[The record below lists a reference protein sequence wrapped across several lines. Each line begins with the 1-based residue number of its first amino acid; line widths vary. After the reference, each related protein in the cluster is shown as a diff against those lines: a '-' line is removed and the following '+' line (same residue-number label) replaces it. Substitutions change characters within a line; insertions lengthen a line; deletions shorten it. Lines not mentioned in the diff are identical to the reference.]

1 MKLKD
6 VTPIHTNGN
15 YSEKGNYQL
24 VSILPNLTKAF
35 DRCIYNQV
43 A

>member
-15 YSEKGNYQL
+15 SSEKDNYQP
-24 VSILPNLTKAF
+24 VSILPDLTKAF
-35 DRCIYNQV
+35 DRCIYNQI